1 MRDQVQAARFAYII
15 ASLDPSGSV
24 LDRFCEASRLM
35 LGAEGTAITVYY
47 GEPQRHTA
55 SSTSTLA
62 LMIEEAQ
69 EVAGEGPGFEAART
83 GHVVFADFGASED
96 TPWLALNDCVAKFG
110 FAGTVLALPITVHGG
125 RLGVLVAHT
134 FAPSHAFD
142 AAAAHYLAY
151 ALGPVLLDHISPEAL
166 EAELTEDWSSR
177 AVVHQATGMLIFDLR
192 ISAEDALALLRA
204 HAYATDSTLLQVAVQ
219 VVDKDLEF
227 DNLSM
232 EGD

>member
-1 MRDQVQAARFAYII
+1 MRDQMQAARFASII
-15 ASLDPSGSV
+15 TSLDPHGSV

-47 GEPQRHTA
+47 GTPERHTV
-55 SSTSTLA
+55 SFTSTMA

-69 EVAGEGPGFEAART
+69 EVAGEGPGFEAAHT
-83 GHVVFADFGASED
+83 GQVVFADFGAPAG
-96 TPWLALNDCVAKFG
+96 TPWMALNDCVDKFG
-110 FAGTVLALPITVHGG
+110 FAGTVLALPITAPGG
-125 RLGVLVAHT
+125 RLGVLVAHSAAASRT
-134 FAPSHAFD
+134 FDHD
-142 AAAAHYLAY
+142 AAHYLAY
-151 ALGPVLLDHISPEAL
+151 ALGPVLLDHIGPDAL

-177 AVVHQATGMLIFDLR
+177 AVVHQATGMLIYDLR
-192 ISAEDALALLRA
+192 ISPEDALALLRA
-204 HAYATDSTLLQVAVQ
+204 HAYATDATLLEVAVQ